1 MGALERVIGG
11 RFEILERVGKGSFG
25 EVLRARDHATG
36 GLVAIKRL
44 FDEDTSPELRER
56 FHREA
61 RYLACTTS
69 PHVVRFVAEGMD
81 RQGKPCI
88 ALEWLEGTDLA
99 QVLGRG
105 PLPVEVAV
113 EITRRAALG
122 LHALHEQGIVHR
134 DVKPANFF
142 VVGDAARLAEVGSP
156 PVKLIDLGIARAS
169 GERALTERGSRLG
182 TPVYMSPEQARG
194 EEDVGAASDLFSLGI
209 VLYEL
214 TSGKRPFTGDRT
226 LIVLA
231 KVVLHEPPP
240 IDVARPDVP
249 ASLAA
254 LVARA
259 LAKNPAERFGSAL
272 EMARA
277 LERVSI
283 EFARRARGSS
293 PPPSWAEVQA
303 DPSMPASGLAP
314 VPPVKVPPRPA
325 SELLS
330 GRGEQRVI
338 TAVFA
343 DLSAAADR
351 TAGRLALELAAGEL
365 GGVCHGTLGHQ
376 VIVVFGSAA
385 SAGDEAL
392 RGARLALSVRA
403 RVPGVRIVVATSRA
417 RVGETGLAADVI
429 ERGSGL
435 RPPGAGEAIVLDAPT
450 ARLVGAL
457 LAVEEIHGG
466 FLLRG
471 EIGADVPAYP
481 RLLGRA
487 TPTVGRDPEL
497 AMLETMYMSC
507 VAERAARLAL
517 VTGPAGVGKSRLR
530 WEISTRVAG
539 RAEAP
544 TILLGR
550 GESLR
555 AGSPYAMMADL
566 VRRAAGIVE
575 GEPPEAQ
582 RRKIEARI
590 GPLVSPVDVGRLVDF
605 LGELG
610 QVPATPGAASAALRA
625 ARSDPALMGDATRMA
640 FEDWIAAECARAPVL
655 ILLEDLHWGDLPT
668 VKLVT
673 SVVAVARDMPLYV
686 LALARPEVHVLFPSL
701 AKEERTTLMRVDAL
715 RPEACERLARA
726 VLGADADP
734 AVVRLVAERAGGN
747 AFYLEEMIRAAAEG
761 KEGLPDSVLGL
772 VQARLDALG
781 RASKRVLRAASIFG
795 ERFSPASVRALCGG
809 DAALV
814 SDALDELVEREVL
827 IRCPDPAQ
835 ASRDDLAFR
844 HALVREAAYA
854 MLSPEDL
861 TRGHKLAA
869 EWLGTSG
876 ETDAALVAT
885 HFERGGEPELAMGWW
900 LRAAEQALVGNDF
913 DAAIERA
920 ELGARRA
927 EGEVLG
933 SLRLVQAEASRWS
946 GDAERGSSWAR
957 EAVALLPRGS
967 SAYFRAIGE
976 LVSSAGRRAAW
987 DEVERWLDEAL
998 ALEASR
1004 EARSAQI
1011 ACVCPGATLLLQAGR
1026 TERAARVS
1034 ERALALASGV
1044 RDLEPYAV
1052 GRIGQLRAFRA
1063 LHEGDLSGARRG
1075 YVRSMA
1081 LFESAGHVR
1090 QACVERINL
1099 GHVCAELGD
1108 LDRAEEVL
1116 STCLSAAQ
1124 RMRLGTVEAACH
1136 LNLARVLS
1144 ERGRLAEASIA
1155 AARAEEQGRA
1165 HGGHR
1170 IAGAAEVHR
1179 AGIAYRRGDFVEA
1192 EALSRKAEATLS
1204 NVPPLRAGAMASRA
1218 RALVALGR
1226 VEEALVEARRANA
1239 IVESGKR
1246 EAFEKLVRLVHAEVL
1261 WAAGAKG
1268 EARAAIE
1275 KARAEILRSADRIG
1289 EPVLRRSF
1297 LENVEVHA
1305 RTIALAAAWAV

>member
-1 MGALERVIGG
+1 MGAPERVIGG

-44 FDEDTSPELRER
+44 FDADASAELRER

-61 RYLACTTS
+61 RYLACITS

-88 ALEWLEGTDLA
+88 ALEWLPGTDLA
-99 QVLGRG
+99 HVQRRG
-105 PLPVEVAV
+105 PLPVEIAV
-113 EITRRAALG
+113 EIARRAALG

-142 VVGDAARLAEVGSP
+142 VVGDAARLAELGSF

-194 EEDVGAASDLFSLGI
+194 EEDVTAASDLFSLGI

-214 TSGKRPFTGDRT
+214 ASGRRPFTGDRT

-231 KVVLHEPPP
+231 KIVLHDPPP
-240 IDVARPDVP
+240 LDVARPDVP
-249 ASLAA
+249 AELSA

-259 LAKNPAERFGSAL
+259 LAKRPAERFGSAL

-277 LERVSI
+277 LEGVAI
-283 EFARRARGSS
+283 ELARRASG
-293 PPPSWAEVQA
+293 PPPSWAEVRA
-303 DPSMPASGLAP
+303 DPSRPASGIAP
-314 VPPVKVPPRPA
+314 VPQAATPARPA

-351 TAGRLALELAAGEL
+351 TAGRLALELAAAEL

-417 RVGETGLAADVI
+417 RVGETGLSADVI

-450 ARLVGAL
+450 ARLVGAQ
-457 LAVEEIHGG
+457 LAVEEIDQG
-466 FLLRG
+466 FLLCG
-471 EIGADVPAYP
+471 EIGADVPAHP

-487 TPTVGRDPEL
+487 TPTVGRDGEL
-497 AMLETMYMSC
+497 AMLEAMFTSC
-507 VAERAARLAL
+507 VAERAARLGL

-530 WEISTRVAG
+530 WELSTRLAG

-555 AGSPYAMMADL
+555 AGSPYAMIADL

-590 GPLVSPVDVGRLVDF
+590 APLVSPVDVRRLVDF

-610 QVPATPGAASAALRA
+610 QVPAAPGVASAALRA

-640 FEDWIAAECARAPVL
+640 FEDWIAAECARAPVV

-673 SVVAVARDMPLYV
+673 SVVAAARVMPLYV
-686 LALARPEVHVLFPSL
+686 LALARPEVHALFPSL
-701 AKEERTTLMRVDAL
+701 AKEERVTGIRLEAL

-726 VLGADADP
+726 VLGAGADP

-795 ERFSPASVRALCGG
+795 ERFSPAGVRALCGG

-861 TRGHKLAA
+861 GRGHKLAA
-869 EWLGTSG
+869 EWLGASG

-885 HFERGGEPELAMGWW
+885 HFERGGEPELAIRWW

-920 ELGARRA
+920 ERGARCA
-927 EGEVLG
+927 EGEMLG

-957 EAVALLPRGS
+957 KAVSLLPRGS

-976 LVSSAGRRAAW
+976 IVSSAGRRGAW

-1034 ERALALASGV
+1034 ERAQALASGV

-1063 LHEGDLSGARRG
+1063 LHEGDLAGARRG

-1108 LDRAEEVL
+1108 FDRAEEVL
-1116 STCLSAAQ
+1116 STCLAAAQ

-1136 LNLARVLS
+1136 LNLARVLA
-1144 ERGRLAEASIA
+1144 ERGRLEEASIA
-1155 AARAEEQGRA
+1155 ATRAEEQGRA
-1165 HGGHR
+1165 HGGYR

-1179 AGIAYRRGDFVEA
+1179 SGIAYRRGDFVEA
-1192 EALSRKAEATLS
+1192 EALSRKAEATLL
-1204 NVPPLRAGAMASRA
+1204 NVPPLCAGAMASRA

-1226 VEEALVEARRANA
+1226 VEEALLESRRANA

-1246 EAFEKLVRLVHAEVL
+1246 ETLDKLVRLVHAEVL
-1261 WAAGAKG
+1261 WAAGAKE

-1275 KARAEILRSADRIG
+1275 KAKAEILGSATRIG
-1289 EPVLRRSF
+1289 EPELRRSF
-1297 LENVEVHA
+1297 LEKVEVHA
-1305 RTIALAAAWAV
+1305 RTMALASAWGA